1 MVCCQAVGACRV
13 RSSLA
18 SSVGGV
24 PADQIPDG
32 VLPATAMLLAAK
44 DAAPR
49 RRTPLQEAL
58 DNDGSLTYHS
68 HPR

>member
-1 MVCCQAVGACRV
+1 
-13 RSSLA
+13 
-18 SSVGGV
+18 V

-44 DAAPR
+44 DAASR

-58 DNDGSLTYHS
+58 DNAGSLTYHS
-68 HPR
+68 HPG